1 MLNYFMKKSEKQRG
15 YIGIAVCILVF
26 ILGYYVLN
34 YVSIQEKLALGNT
47 IYILIVSTLIAA
59 SCIGV
64 FLIITYLRK
73 IEQKLQSRR
82 TNKIVFLKDTKKIQ
96 KKDNTLP

>member
-1 MLNYFMKKSEKQRG
+1 MLNYFMKKTEKQRG

-47 IYILIVSTLIAA
+47 IYILIGGTLIAG

-64 FLIITYLRK
+64 YLIITYLRK
-73 IEQKLQSRR
+73 IERKLQRRR
-82 TNKIVFLKDTKKIQ
+82 TSKIVFLKDTKKTP
-96 KKDNTLP
+96 KEDNTLP